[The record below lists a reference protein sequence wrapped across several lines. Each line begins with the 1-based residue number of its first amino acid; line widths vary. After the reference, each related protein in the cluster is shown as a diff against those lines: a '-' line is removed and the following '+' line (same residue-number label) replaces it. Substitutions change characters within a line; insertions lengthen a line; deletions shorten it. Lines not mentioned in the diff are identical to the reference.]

1 MGKGPSNQIEDEREP
16 VWVCHIYAGVHACVC
31 VSIYVYMAIALAV
44 PVYLAGVS
52 TFGTVAIKSR
62 RASVPIN
69 AHTLCFN
76 VCTDLSDDD

>member
-1 MGKGPSNQIEDEREP
+1 MGVSHICRCAR
-16 VWVCHIYAGVHACVC
+16 VCLCEHI
-31 VSIYVYMAIALAV
+31 YMAIALAV

-69 AHTLCFN
+69 AHTLCVN